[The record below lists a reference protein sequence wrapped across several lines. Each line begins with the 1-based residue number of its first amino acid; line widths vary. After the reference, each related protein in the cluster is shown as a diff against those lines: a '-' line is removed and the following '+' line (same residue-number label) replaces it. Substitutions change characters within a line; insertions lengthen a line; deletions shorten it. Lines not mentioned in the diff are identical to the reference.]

1 MTISTPSVD
10 TMPVSNRRA
19 VITSLGILSPIG
31 DNSNFWDQVCAG
43 TVGIRR
49 IQTFDASSLPCSIA
63 GEFPQPF
70 DAKRYI
76 PASNKDGRKS
86 LKNMAK
92 TVQMGLCA
100 AQLAMDH
107 GGPAVGSI
115 DPFRFGIDIG
125 CVMVASELEDL
136 AAAAKHSITATPR
149 MIDMAKWGHEGIEK
163 ITPLWMLKYLPN
175 MPACHVSIFF
185 NAQGPNNTITAGDVA
200 STLALGEAYRLL
212 KRDAADYFLVGG
224 TDSKINPLSFTRN
237 NLFVP
242 FTRTDRDP
250 ATAVRP
256 FDRDRDGSAAGEA
269 AVMFGLEDLAFAQ
282 KRGATILAELVGF
295 AAGFDR
301 GKKGPILANVIRNA
315 LKDAGIEP
323 DEVDH
328 VNANAAGSIPHDAF
342 EARAIHEVFG
352 KSVPVFALKGQT
364 GNAGAASGSLELAVS
379 ILALAKGQLPGTV
392 NCPSV
397 SVDCP
402 VNVHV
407 GAPRAITKP
416 YAVKIN
422 YTDMGQCAVA
432 ILKRYDA

>member
-1 MTISTPSVD
+1 MSAPI
-10 TMPVSNRRA
+10 RRA
-19 VITSLGILSPIG
+19 VFTSLGAITPIG
-31 DNSNFWDQVCAG
+31 DTSTFWDNLRAG
-43 TVGIRR
+43 TVGIRT
-49 IQTFDASSLPCSIA
+49 IKAFDASALPCHIA

-70 DAKRYI
+70 DPKKYI
-76 PASNKDGRKS
+76 PAANKDGRKS

-100 AQLAMDH
+100 AHLAMDA
-107 GGPAVGSI
+107 GGPKPGGM

-136 AAAAKHSITATPR
+136 AAAAKHTITDTPR
-149 MIDMAKWGHEGIEK
+149 SIDMDKWGREGLEK

-185 NAQGPNNTITAGDVA
+185 DAQGPNNTITGGDVA
-200 STLALGEAYRLL
+200 STLALGEAFRLL
-212 KRDAADYFLVGG
+212 QRDAADYFLVGG

-242 FTRTDRDP
+242 FTRNNAAP

-256 FDRDRDGSAAGEA
+256 FDRDRDGTAAGEA
-269 AVMFGLEDLAFAQ
+269 AVMFGLEEAAHAT
-282 KRGATILAELVGF
+282 KRGATILAELSGF

-301 GKKGPILANVIRNA
+301 GKRGPVLAGVIRNA
-315 LKDAGIEP
+315 LKDARIAP

-328 VNANAAGSIPHDAF
+328 VNAHAGGSIALDAF

-352 KSVPVFALKGQT
+352 KSVPVFSLKGQT
-364 GNAGAASGSLELAVS
+364 GNAGAASGALELAASV
-379 ILALAKGQLPGTV
+379 LALAHGELPGTV
-392 NCPSV
+392 NCPHTAD
-397 SVDCP
+397 DCP
-402 VNVHV
+402 VSVHV
-407 GAPRAITKP
+407 GAPRPVTKP

-432 ILKRYDA
+432 VVKRWTGE

>member
-1 MTISTPSVD
+1 MSAPH
-10 TMPVSNRRA
+10 RRA
-19 VITSLGILSPIG
+19 VFTSLGAITPIG
-31 DNSNFWDQVCAG
+31 DGPAFRDNLRAG
-43 TVGIRR
+43 TVGIRT
-49 IQTFDASSLPCSIA
+49 IQAFDASALPCRIA

-70 DAKRYI
+70 DAKKYI

-100 AQLAMDH
+100 AQLAMDA
-107 GGPAVGSI
+107 GGPKPGSM
-115 DPFRFGIDIG
+115 DPFRFGIEIG
-125 CVMVASELEDL
+125 CVMVASELDDL
-136 AAAAKHSITATPR
+136 AGAAKHTITETSR
-149 MIDMAKWGHEGIEK
+149 VIDMAKWGHEGLEK

-185 NAQGPNNTITAGDVA
+185 DAQGPNNTITGGDVA

-212 KRDAADYFLVGG
+212 QRDAADYFLVGG

-242 FTRTDRDP
+242 FTRNNAAP

-256 FDRDRDGSAAGEA
+256 FDRDRDGVAAGEA
-269 AVMFGLEDLAFAQ
+269 AVIFGLEELSHAT
-282 KRGATILAELVGF
+282 KRGATILAELAGF
-295 AAGFDR
+295 ASGFDR
-301 GKKGPILANVIRNA
+301 GKRGPVLAGVIRNA
-315 LKDAGIEP
+315 LKDAGIGP
-323 DEVDH
+323 ADVDH
-328 VNANAAGSIPHDAF
+328 VNANAGGSIALDAF

-364 GNAGAASGSLELAVS
+364 GNAGAASGALELAATVLS
-379 ILALAKGQLPGTV
+379 LHQGELPGTR
-392 NCPSV
+392 NCTDV
-397 SVDCP
+397 GTECP
-402 VNVHV
+402 VTVHV
-407 GAPRAITKP
+407 GAPRPVAKP

-432 ILKRYDA
+432 VVKRWQD